1 MPERRWA
8 WGALAL
14 TASGIFIATVY
25 GRYHY
30 LVDSLA
36 GALVAALVLTTL
48 PRAAGAVWSG
58 QGS

>member
-8 WGALAL
+8 WGALTLVAI
-14 TASGIFIATVY
+14 GIFIATVY

-48 PRAAGAVWSG
+48 PRAAG
-58 QGS
+58 QER